1 MEAKVLVTRG
11 GFPEC
16 IHRFHIVI
24 VDKNGNIA
32 FERGDRNFLT
42 CLRSSAKPFQAL
54 TALRAGIIERFGLTE
69 EEIAILTGSINAEP
83 FQVEVVRR
91 ILSKAGLDEGLLQ
104 CGAQYPS
111 HRLTAENL
119 KKEGKPPLPIYH
131 NCSAKHAGM
140 LLASKVKG
148 YDLSNYLDFDHPLQI
163 EILKTI
169 SEFSEI
175 KEEEIKKVIDGCGAP
190 VFFMPLINLAISY
203 KNLAISKETV
213 LLKLINSVAKYP
225 LMIAGNDRLCSE
237 IIKITDGRIFVKI
250 GADGVYAGFN
260 RITQEGMALKIED
273 GSIKPLYVMFTHLLK
288 DRQWIT
294 EQEFSSLNKY
304 WKVVVKNS
312 NNLVVGEY
320 IPKI

>member
-11 GFPEC
+11 GYPEC

-24 VDKNGNIA
+24 VDRKGDIL
-32 FERGDRNFLT
+32 FERGDKSFLI

-54 TALRAGIIERFGLTE
+54 TALKTGIIEKFGLRE

-83 FQVEVVRR
+83 FQVGIVRSL
-91 ILSKAGLDEGLLQ
+91 LSKGGLDESLLQ

-111 HRLTAENL
+111 HRLTTENL

-140 LLASKVKG
+140 LLACKAKG
-148 YDLSNYLDFDHPLQI
+148 YPLSNYLDFDHPYQI

-169 SEFSEI
+169 LEFTEM

-190 VFFMPLINLAISY
+190 VFFMPLINLAIGY
-203 KNLAISKETV
+203 KNLALSEEPY
-213 LLKLINSVAKYP
+213 LLTLVNCVTKHP

-237 IIKITDGRIFVKI
+237 IIKLTDGRIFVKI

-260 RITQEGMALKIED
+260 KVTKEGLAIKIED
-273 GSIKPLYVMFTHLLK
+273 GSTKPLYVMFTHLLK
-288 DRQWIT
+288 ERGWIT
-294 EQEFSSLNKY
+294 DQEFSSLKKY
-304 WKVVVKNS
+304 WNVVVKNS
-312 NNLVVGEY
+312 KNLVVGEY